1 VVVREF
7 SINIVGLSNNK
18 SHQFNF
24 ELGDEFFRHYGS
36 ELVPGG
42 QFTAAVVLNK
52 HETFI
57 EADFNIRG
65 KANLVCD
72 RTLEAFDY
80 PIKIDKK
87 IVFKYGHE
95 EGEVSDEIVIIGY
108 DRTTLELGQY
118 MYEFIGLEIP
128 IKKLHPKLQEDEND
142 DDAPEGKL
150 IYSSATAEDNNEEEQ
165 TDPRW
170 EKLKKLK

>member
-1 VVVREF
+1 VREF
-7 SINIVGLSNNK
+7 SVNIVGLSNNK

-24 ELGDEFFRHYGS
+24 ELKDEFFRDYGS
-36 ELVPGG
+36 DLVPGG
-42 QFTAAVVLNK
+42 QFTAAVALNK

-57 EADFNIRG
+57 EADFKIKG

-72 RTLEAFDY
+72 RSLESFEY
-80 PIKIDKK
+80 PIAIDKK

-108 DRTTLELGQY
+108 DRTSLELGQY

-128 IKKLHPKLQEDEND
+128 IKKLHPKFQEDEGD
-142 DDAPEGKL
+142 DNEGQEGKL
-150 IYSSATAEDNNEEEQ
+150 IYSSATTEDKDEEEQ
-165 TDPRW
+165 IDPRW